1 MFALSAGSRAALLK
15 EAARAG
21 DWIDVLIDHQ
31 RVLTLQ
37 GTFDR
42 VERFTQLKNQAAH
55 LTNMLAGSPDGQE
68 ADRALEQVMR
78 STQQVEDIPL
88 QILTKIT
95 PREPK
100 GVLFGH
106 KGEAEVNDMN
116 RRVEWTLG
124 TYDVDSVLDR
134 FRRKAGIASL
144 GNFIEN
150 PAERDL
156 LYDPESAFHAPA
168 VHSRLTAM
176 AEAADEVVSENFF
189 VYLSGLVGH
198 FRDLKP
204 AEEKTAAIL
213 RVAWLGASKVRPQ
226 PSMEKEFVGMVLRL
240 GKLLPDDHLVV
251 PAWVT
256 PSDEAMSDAAEAA
269 D

>member
-1 MFALSAGSRAALLK
+1 
-15 EAARAG
+15 
-21 DWIDVLIDHQ
+21 
-31 RVLTLQ
+31 
-37 GTFDR
+37 
-42 VERFTQLKNQAAH
+42 
-55 LTNMLAGSPDGQE
+55 
-68 ADRALEQVMR
+68 MR

-176 AEAADEVVSENFF
+176 AEAAERTSAIAARETESLFIVVVSKLFGG
-189 VYLSGLVGH
+189 V
-198 FRDLKP
+198 FR
-204 AEEKTAAIL
+204 
-213 RVAWLGASKVRPQ
+213 
-226 PSMEKEFVGMVLRL
+226 
-240 GKLLPDDHLVV
+240 
-251 PAWVT
+251 
-256 PSDEAMSDAAEAA
+256 
-269 D
+269 